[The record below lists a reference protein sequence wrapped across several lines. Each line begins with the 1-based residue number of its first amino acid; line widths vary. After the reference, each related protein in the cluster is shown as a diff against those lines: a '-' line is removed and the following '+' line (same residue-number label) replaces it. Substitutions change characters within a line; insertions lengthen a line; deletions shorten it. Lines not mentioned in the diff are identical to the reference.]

1 MVVYEDGGDYKL
13 IPRNK
18 IVVRMVGIAGRSDND
33 TDIVG
38 YIDPKHN
45 IQIIATKANT
55 WIAMPAIWEITRLI
69 LMVVLIAM
77 TNCIRFLPLLHVSR
91 RIERHS
97 FRCSL
102 CS

>member
-55 WIAMPAIWEITRLI
+55 
-69 LMVVLIAM
+69 
-77 TNCIRFLPLLHVSR
+77 
-91 RIERHS
+91 
-97 FRCSL
+97 
-102 CS
+102 